1 MFTEVKRTGAYW
13 NLLNKAINL
22 KTPESI
28 GPLKR
33 NDGSLALTDEEK
45 AIQLKNVDN
54 GQQSSYRVYYK
65 HKHWTSAFC
74 RACDFRAFS
83 TGKSQ
88 RPQNRQARH
97 ADPENIPSKILKLAS
112 YSTVRFHLL

>member
-54 GQQSSYRVYYK
+54 GQQSIVY
-65 HKHWTSAFC
+65 TTNT
-74 RACDFRAFS
+74 S
-83 TGKSQ
+83 TGPPPFAELVISERSVQEKV
-88 RPQNRQARH
+88 NA
-97 ADPENIPSKILKLAS
+97 LKTDKPGTQTL
-112 YSTVRFHLL
+112 RIFLRKF